1 MRILAL
7 DLAERRI
14 GWAKGDAGSLPKVGV
29 FELRGA
35 DERLEEALPRLGLWL
50 VRHGEA
56 GGFGIGAGGLKP
68 QLIPMLVDVD
78 LVLIEDYV
86 PLGAMAGRTTAFT
99 QEGAIMLN
107 ACVRTACG
115 VFGMGVP
122 VRAPNIFTVRKH
134 FCGRATATP
143 KRRLGGV
150 RTSKERDGDR
160 KATKAMVIKQAHL
173 LGYIPRDCHD
183 DDMADACALY
193 DFGSSYWA
201 RKSARFALTETV

>member
-7 DLAERRI
+7 DLAERRV

-29 FELRGA
+29 LELRGEN
-35 DERLEEALPRLGLWL
+35 ERLEEALPRLGLWL

-56 GGFGIGAGGLKP
+56 GGIGIGAGGLKP

-86 PLGAMAGRTTAFT
+86 PLGAMAGRTTGPT
-99 QEGAIMLN
+99 QEGAVMLN

-150 RTSKERDGDR
+150 RTSQERDGDR
-160 KATKAMVIKQAHL
+160 KARL

-201 RKSARFALTETV
+201 RKSARFELTEAVR

>member
-1 MRILAL
+1 LAL
-7 DLAERRI
+7 DLAERRV

-29 FELRGA
+29 FELREDG
-35 DERLEEALPRLGLWL
+35 ERLEEALPRLGLWL
-50 VRHGEA
+50 VRDGEA
-56 GGFGIGAGGLKP
+56 IGIGIGPGGIMERP
-68 QLIPMLVDVD
+68 VPMLVDVD

-122 VRAPNIFTVRKH
+122 VRAPNLLTVRKH
-134 FCGRATATP
+134 FCGRATAT
-143 KRRLGGV
+143 KRRIGGV
-150 RTSKERDGDR
+150 RTSKEQSGDR
-160 KATKAMVIKQAHL
+160 RANKEMVIKQAHL

-201 RKSARFALTETV
+201 RKSAGFELTG